1 MAPRLR
7 GNLWK
12 VPASVQEAVLAVT
25 SVQEVMVSPNIQD
38 LSRLAQNSVQELGE
52 LVSCPLQ
59 VAMVDTSPLESRKV
73 VETPLGSRRVV
84 DCSQQAAMAAETPLG
99 SRRVVDCSQQVGM
112 AAKGCSWVSSG
123 GAASSL

>member
-1 MAPRLR
+1 MGPRLQ

-59 VAMVDTSPLESRKV
+59 AVMVVKTPLGSRKA
-73 VETPLGSRRVV
+73 VERPQHAAMESEIPQGLRGAGSWSPQAVMAGKTPLGSRRVV
-84 DCSQQAAMAAETPLG
+84 DYRPQA
-99 SRRVVDCSQQVGM
+99 GM
-112 AAKGCSWVSSG
+112 AV
-123 GAASSL
+123 